1 MERAMVDIRPPGVF
15 VERTQSRP
23 ASLQLLPSGVP
34 CFLGL
39 TERGPTNEPV
49 RVTSL
54 REFHEVFGSLDI
66 GGYTEP
72 AIDGFFLNGGKECF
86 IVRIAHLFE
95 RGRKEIATKASIRL
109 RDAAKANTLM
119 VSARAEGMWGNQ
131 VRVSVRFPP
140 PKVQTFITIDAKEG
154 DTTVMVKST
163 YGFARGTLVKIDDE
177 VRAPSYRLLTR
188 VDGRTLQWDHREPL
202 ERDFKSMAPT
212 MIEPVGFDVI
222 AETHNEREVFR
233 QLNLERPSPWFAER
247 IINGVSK
254 LIEVTNLDS
263 ASVTPDNLPTPVE
276 NVGLEGGTDGVYTVT
291 AEDFIGAD
299 LGPGNRYGLA
309 GIAELDEMDLIVAP
323 DLVWCFENSAGFKSV
338 KDMEIVQ
345 QAIVS
350 QCEDQKNRFAILDM
364 PPDQNPRG
372 AMQWR
377 RLFHTSFAA
386 FYYPYIIPVG
396 QSQKAIPPS
405 GHIAGVYARCDEEM
419 GVYRAPANEIIEGVV
434 DLDLFL
440 QQSDIATL
448 NKEGVNCSQVFPQ
461 RGIRVWGA
469 RTAYADPLLR
479 HVNVRRTIA
488 AITRSLNSGLQWVMF
503 ENNDTQL
510 WSIIARDVS
519 FFLDDLWQSGYLRG
533 QTQDEAYYVRCDESL
548 NTAGARD
555 RGRLHVEVW
564 LAPLRPAE
572 FIGVRIT
579 QEVNVL
585 AREDE

>member
-1 MERAMVDIRPPGVF
+1 MVDIRPPGVY
-15 VERTQSRP
+15 VERTQTRP

-49 RVTSL
+49 RVGSM
-54 REFHEVFGSLDI
+54 RDFHDTFGSLDV
-66 GGYTEP
+66 GNYTES
-72 AIDGFFLNGGKECF
+72 AIDGFFINGGSECF
-86 IVRIAHLFE
+86 VVRIAHLFE
-95 RGRKEIATKASIRL
+95 RGRKEIATKASARL
-109 RDAAKANTLM
+109 RDGQNSNTLT

-131 VRVSVRFPP
+131 IKISVQVPP
-140 PKVQTFITIDAKEG
+140 PKVQTFITIDAKQG
-154 DTTVMVKST
+154 DTSAMVKST

-177 VRAPSYRLLTR
+177 VLAPSYRLLTA
-188 VDGRTLQWDHREPL
+188 VEGRTLRWDHREGL

-212 MIEPVGFDVI
+212 MIEPVGFDLI

-233 QLNLERPSPWFAER
+233 GLNLERPSPWFAER
-247 IINGVSK
+247 VINGISK

-263 ASVTPDNLPTPVE
+263 ASSAPDNLPVVE
-276 NVGLEGGTDGVYTVT
+276 DKLVLEGGTDGLYTVT

-323 DLVWCFENSAGFKSV
+323 DLVWCLENSAGFKSV

-345 QAIVS
+345 QAIVA
-350 QCEDQKNRFAILDM
+350 QCEEQKNRFAILDM
-364 PPDQNPRG
+364 PPAQNPRG

-386 FYYPYIIPVG
+386 FYYPYVVPIGGGDRRP
-396 QSQKAIPPS
+396 IPPS
-405 GHIAGVYARCDEEM
+405 GHVAGIYSRCDQKM

-434 DLDLFL
+434 DLELFL
-440 QQSDIATL
+440 QQADIATL
-448 NKEGVNCSQVFPQ
+448 NAEGVNCSQVFAQ
-461 RGIRVWGA
+461 RGIRVWGG
-469 RTAYADPLLR
+469 RTASGDPLLR

-488 AITRSLNSGLQWVMF
+488 AITRALNSGLQWVMF
-503 ENNDTQL
+503 ENNAPQL
-510 WSIIARDVS
+510 WSVIERDVS
-519 FFLDDLWQSGYLRG
+519 FFLDDLWRAGYLRG
-533 QTQDEAYYVRCDESL
+533 QTQDEAFFVQCDEQL
-548 NTAGARD
+548 NDGGARD
-555 RGRLHVEVW
+555 QGRLNVEVW
-564 LAPLRPAE
+564 LAPFRPAE

-585 AREDE
+585 AREDG